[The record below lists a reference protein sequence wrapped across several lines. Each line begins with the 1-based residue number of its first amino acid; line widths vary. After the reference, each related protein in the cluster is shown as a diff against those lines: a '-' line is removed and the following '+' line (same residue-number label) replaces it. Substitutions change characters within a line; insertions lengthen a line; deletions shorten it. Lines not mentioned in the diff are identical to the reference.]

1 MPKTITIPKRILTD
15 AYDLTVDIQELAKSL
30 KHHTFLETHQGD
42 GKVLPGQL
50 TQMEIM
56 VHLID
61 DLLEGL
67 DQNEVRNV

>member
-1 MPKTITIPKRILTD
+1 MPNTITLPKAVITD
-15 AYDLTVDIQELAKSL
+15 AYDLTIEIQELAKSL
-30 KHHTFLETHQGD
+30 KHHTFLETHQGE

-56 VHLID
+56 LHMID

-67 DQNEVRNV
+67 DRKAV

>member
-1 MPKTITIPKRILTD
+1 MPNTITLPKAVITD
-15 AYDLTVDIQELAKSL
+15 AYDLTIEIQELAKSL
-30 KHHTFLETHQGD
+30 KHHTFLETHQGE

-56 VHLID
+56 LHLID

-67 DQNEVRNV
+67 DRKVV